1 MKNIGEIN
9 MRHIK
14 ICKPRLYGNQKNL
27 KVQISD
33 SEFELKRQRR
43 LLLISG
49 GHGCVPTGN
58 IIDRG

>member
-1 MKNIGEIN
+1 MTT
-9 MRHIK
+9 RQHIK
-14 ICKPRLYGNQKNL
+14 ICKPRLNVNQKNL
-27 KVQISD
+27 KDKYSD
-33 SEFELKRQRR
+33 SEFELKRKRQ